1 MIVRDLKSLNLL
13 VDENYHIKV
22 ADFGLS
28 QTKAL
33 TKVEQ
38 KSHSNSN
45 VKGIEIKGTIRWQAP
60 EVFTQGTYTEKSDI
74 YSFGMVLYE
83 LLTEK
88 TPYEDKSFLQIL
100 NVVDAQVSSKYVNSS
115 LPKFSKAI
123 TDSSNRAE

>member
-1 MIVRDLKSLNLL
+1 LKSLNLL

-38 KSHSNSN
+38 KSHTNN
-45 VKGIEIKGTIRWQAP
+45 ILKGIEIKGTIRWQAP

-100 NVVDAQVSSKYVNSS
+100 NVVDDQVCFKICQFLLSKQN
-115 LPKFSKAI
+115 
-123 TDSSNRAE
+123 TNSSNRAE